1 MPISQLVRSAV
12 SGMVSHKLSLD
23 VIANNLANVQT
34 SGFKSSRINFQDVL
48 YQEHRLATSNRDL
61 RVGAGVRPAEIQ
73 PFFSQGALHQTDQPT
88 DLAIYGNGFFQVR
101 LPDGETGYTRN
112 GAFRV
117 DADGRLVTS
126 DGLPLVP
133 DVRVPAVLVGTL
145 TVDVDGVVR
154 GERLQPNGQYTTVE
168 IGRLQVSTFNNPEGL
183 ESLGQTLFRQT
194 VNSGGAN
201 TGLPNTPGF
210 GQIVSNALEQSNVNM
225 ADEMSN
231 LVIAQ
236 RAYGFSVRTLQTI
249 DEMIGM
255 ANNLRSGR

>member
-12 SGMVSHKLSLD
+12 SGMVSHKLHLD

-34 SGFKSSRINFQDVL
+34 SGFKASRLAFQDVL
-48 YQEHRLATSNRDL
+48 YQEHRMATPNRDL

-73 PFFSQGALHQTDQPT
+73 PYFTQGSLHQTEKPT
-88 DLAIYGNGFFQVR
+88 DMAIYGNGFFRVT
-101 LPDGETGYTRN
+101 LPDGQTGYSRN

-133 DVRVPAVLVGTL
+133 DIRVPQDLVGSL
-145 TVDVDGVVR
+145 NVDPSGVVR

-168 IGRLQVSTFNNPEGL
+168 IGQIQIATFANPEGL
-183 ESLGQTLFRQT
+183 ESLGQTLYRQT
-194 VNSGGAN
+194 ANSGGA
-201 TGLPNTPGF
+201 TIGLPNTPGF
-210 GQIVSNALEQSNVNM
+210 GQIVGNALEQSNVSM
-225 ADEMSN
+225 ADEMAN
-231 LVIAQ
+231 LISAQ
-236 RAYGFSVRTLQTI
+236 RAYGFSLKALQTI

-255 ANNLRSGR
+255 ANNIRGGR

>member
-34 SGFKSSRINFQDVL
+34 SGFKGSRLAFQDVL

-61 RVGAGVRPAEIQ
+61 RVGAGVRPSEIQ
-73 PFFSQGALHQTDQPT
+73 PFFTQGSLQVTESPT

-101 LPDGETGYTRN
+101 LPDGQIGYTRN
-112 GAFRV
+112 GSFRV

-126 DGLPLVP
+126 DGLPLQP
-133 DVRVPAVLVGTL
+133 DIRVPADLVSTFN
-145 TVDVDGVVR
+145 VDAEGVVR
-154 GERLQPNGQYTTVE
+154 GQRQLPNGDYTTVE
-168 IGRLQVSTFNNPEGL
+168 IGRLQVATFNNPEGL
-183 ESLGQTLFRQT
+183 EALGQTLYRQT
-194 VNSGGAN
+194 PNSGGAN
-201 TGLPNTPGF
+201 VGLPNTPGF
-210 GQIVSNALEQSNVNM
+210 GQIVGSALEQSNVSM

-231 LVIAQ
+231 LIVAQ
-236 RAYGFSVRTLQTI
+236 RAYGFSIRALQTI